1 MSSPEYSQPAPPVLS
16 LDEAFAKIARA
27 LAGYE
32 VRAAQL
38 EMARAIHRGFA
49 EKMPVVVEAG
59 TGTGKSF
66 AALVPAVLTGKRV
79 VISTATIAL
88 QEQYLYKDIPLLQ
101 EALGIPFTAQLV
113 KGRSHYLS
121 KRRWDEY
128 LLAQAAP
135 EAFRTWADTSIEGDW
150 SELKA
155 QPAHELWDEVRSDGD
170 DCLRER
176 CPHFDSCFYFQSR
189 RNLAQTQI
197 LVTNHALLLMDWA
210 TSRQLLPPYDFLV
223 VDEAHQFA
231 EYATRTLTLE
241 FSNFGLRRTLKRI
254 RKQFAQVE
262 IARLEVEQIANQV
275 FGRVLE
281 NPSDRSL
288 DSDRLDLA
296 HMHQKITL
304 LQKKLLSLN
313 LKDKEQDK
321 EKTEKTLEGAVSL
334 MRRDRL
340 ADILAG
346 YLGHLHLLMNPSP
359 EWVSWQQTE
368 TQRSGTK
375 AAFLSA
381 PLDLAAQLKSWF
393 FSEDSPTSVWT
404 SATLTTGGSDPFNY
418 FRAQV
423 GLETQKALELKF
435 SSPFNFKEQALLYL
449 PRHLPDPNQASFN
462 EQVAVEVEKL
472 VNLSQGRAFVLF
484 TSMGAM
490 LQCYEALE
498 EKLPWPSKH
507 QKQMPKRQLLE
518 WFRSTPNPVL
528 FATNSF
534 WEGVSVDGPQL
545 SLVIIDRIPF
555 QSPGDPVYDARCEQL
570 KKGGDTWAW
579 FTALALPYASL
590 RLKQGFG
597 RLIRSRQDRGVVA
610 ILDPRMT
617 RKGYG
622 KTLSQSLPELKIVH
636 GLDPE
641 VLKLYLG
648 E

>member
-1 MSSPEYSQPAPPVLS
+1 VSSSAHSQPLLS
-16 LDEAFAKIARA
+16 LDQAFAKIAGA

-49 EKMPVVVEAG
+49 EKMPVVAEAG

-101 EALGIPFTAQLV
+101 KALGIPFTAQLV
-113 KGRSHYLS
+113 KGRGHYLS

-128 LLAQAAP
+128 LLAQATP
-135 EAFRTWADTSIEGDW
+135 EEFRTWVDTSLEGDW
-150 SELKA
+150 SELKV
-155 QPAHELWDEVRSDGD
+155 QPSHELWDEVRSDGD

-176 CPHFDSCFYFQSR
+176 CPHFSECFYFQSR

-262 IARLEVEQIANQV
+262 LARVAVEQIANQV
-275 FGRVLE
+275 FARVLE
-281 NPSDRSL
+281 NPSSRSL
-288 DSDRLDLA
+288 DPDPLDLV
-296 HMHQKITL
+296 HLHQKITA
-304 LQKKLLSLN
+304 LQKNLLSLN
-313 LKDKEQDK
+313 LK
-321 EKTEKTLEGAVSL
+321 EKDEEKNLESAVSL

-340 ADILAG
+340 SDILAG
-346 YLGHLHLLMNPSP
+346 YLGHLHLLMHPSP

-368 TQRSGTK
+368 STRTGTK
-375 AAFLSA
+375 AAFSSA
-381 PLDLAAQLKSWF
+381 PLDLASQLQSWF

-404 SATLTTGGSDPFNY
+404 SATLTTGGSDPFAY

-423 GLETQKALELKF
+423 GLEPQKALELKF

-449 PRHLPDPNQASFN
+449 PRHLPDPNQPTFN
-462 EQVAVEVEKL
+462 EQVALEVEKL

-490 LQCYEALE
+490 LQCYEALA
-498 EKLPWPSKH
+498 EKIPWPSHH

-570 KKGGDTWAW
+570 KQGGDTWAW

-622 KTLSQSLPELKIVH
+622 KTLSQSLPELKVVH
-636 GLDPE
+636 SLDPI
-641 VLKLYLG
+641 VLKSYLSTK
-648 E
+648 